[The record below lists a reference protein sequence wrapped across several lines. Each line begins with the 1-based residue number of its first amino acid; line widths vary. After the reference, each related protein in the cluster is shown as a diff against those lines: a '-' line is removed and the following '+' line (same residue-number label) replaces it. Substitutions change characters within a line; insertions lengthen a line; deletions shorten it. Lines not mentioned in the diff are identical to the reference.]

1 MSNEQRA
8 STEPWSAGAG
18 LAGAETRGAA
28 DFAPIR
34 RPWRWHI
41 VVFLAP
47 ALLVYSALM
56 IVPLAETLRLSLFT
70 SKDQVVSFAGLQN
83 FVMLFGDPRWS
94 VTFWNAL
101 WNNTYFFLIHMLV
114 QNPIGIGLAALLSV
128 PKLRG
133 RSFYRTAFFMP
144 TMLSFVIVG
153 FVWKLILSPLWGV
166 APTILAAIGL
176 KWLFGPWLGQE
187 ATALTALS
195 LISVWQYIG
204 VPMMLIYAALLSIP
218 DEVIEAAECDGVVG
232 FAQFWKIKLPL
243 VLPAIGLVSI
253 LTFVGN
259 FNAFDLIYVSQ
270 GALAAPNFSTDIL
283 GTFLYRTFF
292 GFQLQLGDSHM
303 GATIATVMF
312 LIILAVVSFYLLVIH
327 RRMRR
332 YQF

>member
-1 MSNEQRA
+1 MMSVTLPHSQ
-8 STEPWSAGAG
+8 SVTD
-18 LAGAETRGAA
+18 LA
-28 DFAPIR
+28 APIR

-41 VVFLAP
+41 LVFLAP
-47 ALLVYSALM
+47 ALIVYSALM
-56 IVPLAETLRLSLFT
+56 IIPLFETLRLSLFT
-70 SKDQVVSFAGLQN
+70 SKEQIVSFVGLDN
-83 FVMLFGDPRWS
+83 FRTLFGDPRWAAS
-94 VTFWNAL
+94 FWNAL
-101 WNNTYFFLIHMLV
+101 WNNTYFFLIHMVV
-114 QNPIGIGLAALLSV
+114 QNPIGIALAALLSV
-128 PKLRG
+128 PRLRG

-166 APTILAAIGL
+166 APSILAAIGL
-176 KWLFGPWLGQE
+176 RSLFGPWLGDE

-270 GALAAPNFSTDIL
+270 GALAGPNFSTDIL

-292 GFQLQLGDSHM
+292 GYQLQLGDPHM

-312 LIILAVVSFYLLVIH
+312 FIILAVVAFYLLVIQ